1 MEKNYYFVG
10 IKGTGMAALA
20 RVLHDRGYHVE
31 GSDIEKETFTQ
42 APLEQAGIQIH
53 DFDPANIKPGM
64 IIVQGN
70 AFGDD
75 QPEIVR
81 A

>member
-1 MEKNYYFVG
+1 MEKSYYFVG

-42 APLEQAGIQIH
+42 APLE
-53 DFDPANIKPGM
+53 
-64 IIVQGN
+64 
-70 AFGDD
+70 
-75 QPEIVR
+75 
-81 A
+81 